1 MLQLKH
7 FIFGLSLTVGCMV
20 IVVFDNGECGFL
32 SLLYPGPSRL
42 RLPASCVVLL
52 LGLLRDLL
60 LLLDAAL
67 PPFALHEV
75 RVLGRWASDL
85 VV

>member
-60 LLLDAAL
+60 LLLDA
-67 PPFALHEV
+67 EV
-75 RVLGRWASDL
+75 ARIVFTESQIAPK
-85 VV
+85 